1 MPDTAV
7 PAALQSALES
17 RYTLSREI
25 GAGGMAT
32 VYLAHDIRH
41 DRDVAIK
48 VLHPDLGA
56 ALGSERF
63 LTEIR
68 TTARLQHPHILPLL
82 DSGDAAGLLYYVMP
96 LVSGETL
103 RARLERERQLPVLD
117 AVRIAREVADALSY
131 AHGHSVVHRDIKPEN
146 ILLQDGHALV
156 ADFGIALAV
165 ESAGGARM
173 TQTGLSLGTP
183 QYMSPEQAM
192 GERTIDARSDIY
204 ALGAVTY
211 EMLVGEPPF
220 TGPTVQAVVSR
231 LITEEPRGITA
242 QRKAVSAGV
251 EAAVMHAL
259 EKLPA
264 DRFSTAAQFA
274 DALDDDDEA
283 VSARRHSR
291 TTGKRTSARRVVPLW
306 RRPLAVVSALA
317 LFAIALAASQWKR
330 IATTGDLPV
339 ERHYLSL
346 GDVAQVRDNRRA
358 GRAMALSPD
367 GSMFAFIGDTTGRV
381 WVKRGDVLD
390 PVPLPGTAHAS
401 DLTFSPDGKWIGY
414 VSGGQLRKI
423 RPEGGPS
430 VGIADSAGTG
440 YGFAW
445 LDDNTIVFSGATLLG
460 LRRVA
465 ATGGRV
471 SVVLADSTL
480 HGDAPMLITPLP
492 GSRGVLF
499 ERCASNCVTS
509 SLHVLELGTG
519 RQQTLID
526 AAGSGWYLPTGDIL
540 YFGRDGIANIVPFD
554 LKHLKLNGVAVPVL
568 ANVLAFGNDV
578 QLTWSSTGRLI
589 YGLGGGVTSAMT
601 VRYADRRGM
610 VTTADPSFVG
620 QFNSFAISPDGRR
633 AAVSVTQPGGS
644 FDIWIKQLDRGPV
657 TRLTFG
663 GRDRRP
669 AWSPDG
675 RDIAFIRDAADGR
688 SAAVYERS
696 ADGSGSERAI
706 LHLDRIVQEVTWSHN
721 GKWILLRTDNSDAG
735 HGDILALSVTPG
747 VAPVSVATT
756 RFTELQPAI
765 SPDDQWVAYVSNES
779 GGDEVYVTPF
789 PNGEGSHVQVS
800 DAGGGSPVW
809 SRDGKQ
815 LYFLDATNRLVA
827 AQVSTAPTFHVLSLA
842 SLFDAAHFNYVAYHQ
857 AFAVMPDGRFAFTD
871 RADDSTST
879 AVRLVQVDNWFSDL
893 RAKARQ

>member
-1 MPDTAV
+1 MTGSGV
-7 PAALQSALES
+7 PAGLQSALET
-17 RYTLSREI
+17 RYTISREI

-82 DSGDAAGLLYYVMP
+82 DSGDANGLLYYVMP

-103 RARLERERQLPVLD
+103 RARLDRERQLPVLD
-117 AVRIAREVADALSY
+117 AVRIAREVADALSC
-131 AHGHSVVHRDIKPEN
+131 AHSHSVIHRDIKPEN

-220 TGPTVQAVVSR
+220 TGPSVQAVVSR

-242 QRKAVSAGV
+242 QRKAVSPGV
-251 EAAVMHAL
+251 EAAVLHAL

-274 DALDDDDEA
+274 AALDDDA
-283 VSARRHSR
+283 PTSVHRNAR
-291 TTGKRTSARRVVPLW
+291 TTGTRTPARGVVPLW
-306 RRPLAVVSALA
+306 RRPLTVVSMLA
-317 LFAIALAASQWKR
+317 LIAIALAASQWKR
-330 IATTGDLPV
+330 FGATNDVPV
-339 ERHYLSL
+339 ERRYVSL

-358 GRAMALSPD
+358 GRLMALSPD
-367 GSMFAFIGDTTGRV
+367 GSIFAFLGDTIGRV

-390 PVPLPGTAHAS
+390 PAPLPGTDHAS

-414 VSGGQLRKI
+414 VSGGQLRKV

-430 VGIADSAGTG
+430 IGIADSVGTG
-440 YGFAW
+440 YGIAW
-445 LDDNTIVFSGATLLG
+445 LDDNTIVFPGARVLG

-480 HGDAPMLITPLP
+480 HGDAPMLVTPLP
-492 GSRGVLF
+492 DSRGVLF

-509 SLHVLELGTG
+509 SLRVLDFATG
-519 RQQTLID
+519 RQEVLVD

-540 YFGRDGIANIVPFD
+540 YFGRDGLANLVPFD
-554 LKHLKLNGVAVPVL
+554 VAKLKLRGVAVPVL
-568 ANVLAFGNDV
+568 SNVLAIGTDV
-578 QLTWSSTGRLI
+578 QLTWSSTGKMI
-589 YGLGGGVTSAMT
+589 YGVRGGTAGGTT
-601 VRYADRRGM
+601 IRYANLKGM
-610 VTTADPSFVG
+610 VTTADASLVG
-620 QFNSFAISPDGRR
+620 QFNSFAMSPDGKR
-633 AAVSVTQPGGS
+633 AAISVVQPGGS
-644 FDIWIKQLDRGPV
+644 FDIWIKQLDRGPF

-675 RDIAFIRDAADGR
+675 RNVAFVRDSPDGL
-688 SAAVYERS
+688 STTLYERPT
-696 ADGSGSERAI
+696 DGSGSEHTI
-706 LHLDRIVQEVTWSHN
+706 LQIDRMVQELTFSHD
-721 GKWILLRTDNSDAG
+721 GKWILVRTDDADAG
-735 HGDILALSVTPG
+735 HGDILAVGTAPG
-747 VAPVSVATT
+747 STRVPVATS

-765 SPDDQWVAYVSNES
+765 SPDDRWVAYVSNES
-779 GGDEVYVTPF
+779 GQDEVFVTPF
-789 PNGEGSHVQVS
+789 PNGGGSHWQVS

-815 LYFLDATNRLVA
+815 LYFLDATNRLVV
-827 AQVSTAPTFHVLSLA
+827 AQVATSPTLHVLSLTP
-842 SLFDAAHFNYVAYHQ
+842 LFDASRFTYVAYHQ
-857 AFAVMPDGRFAFTD
+857 AFDVMPDGRFIFTD
-871 RADDSTST
+871 RAGDSTST

-893 RAKARQ
+893 RAKAKQ